1 MDSIMKSSSVEEIV
15 KMRRSANNFDSNV
28 KIPRREIEEMFELAK
43 FAPSAFNL
51 QHAHYVVVDEPEL
64 KLKVKEAAYGQH
76 KVGTASAAIIVLG
89 DLEAYTDAERIYEGM
104 LHLGMMDE
112 LTYRQTIDSIYAA
125 YQNLEFRKEEAI
137 RNASLS
143 AMQFM
148 LIAKSKGWDTCP
160 MIGFNSEQ
168 VRAVLNIPDRYH
180 IAMMIT
186 IGKEKTNHPRP
197 RGYRKPVGE
206 FVHFSAFSS

>member
-1 MDSIMKSSSVEEIV
+1 MMDSIMKSSSVEEIV

-104 LHLGMMDE
+104 LHLG
-112 LTYRQTIDSIYAA
+112 
-125 YQNLEFRKEEAI
+125 
-137 RNASLS
+137 
-143 AMQFM
+143 
-148 LIAKSKGWDTCP
+148 
-160 MIGFNSEQ
+160 
-168 VRAVLNIPDRYH
+168 
-180 IAMMIT
+180 
-186 IGKEKTNHPRP
+186 
-197 RGYRKPVGE
+197 
-206 FVHFSAFSS
+206 

>member
-1 MDSIMKSSSVEEIV
+1 MEASQYSSVDEIV
-15 KMRRSANNFDSNV
+15 KARRSANNFDNQV
-28 KIPRREIEEMFELAK
+28 KISRSEIEEMFELVK

-51 QHAHYVVVDEPEL
+51 QHAQYLVVDEPEL
-64 KLKVKEAAYGQH
+64 KLKVKKAANNQH

-89 DLEAYTDAERIYEGM
+89 DLEAYRDVEKIYEGM

-112 LTYRQTIDSIYAA
+112 ISFRQTVDSIHAA
-125 YQNLEFRKEEAI
+125 YTEMEFRKEEAI

-148 LIAKSKGWDTCP
+148 LIAKAKGWDTCP
-160 MIGFNSEQ
+160 MIGFNSEEI
-168 VRAVLNIPDRYH
+168 RSLLNIPDRYS
-180 IAMMIT
+180 IVMMIT
-186 IGKEKTNHPRP
+186 IGKEKTSHPRP

-206 FVHFSAFSS
+206 FVRFGAFTN